1 MKSTFALLVVLATC
15 CSTAAAQRNESI
27 PVTDVTISDLV
38 SNPDFY
44 SNVVVRVRGAS
55 VLRFE
60 GEFICESPDEID
72 NEKGHC
78 VWLEPV
84 AKNGILGALDPDIYH
99 NKVVL
104 LTGVFDKDY
113 RAIGRMS
120 GAIAPIHSVVIG
132 EHTKGDI
139 LQTSDLSGVSAH
151 AKKQRRE
158 VPAGDRNDLLCAVSD
173 PCWPPSMDRSRNRCR
188 LVPDRH
194 GFHGTFRINGLRSL
208 APASVRTAR
217 YRSTIIARGDTP
229 APWHVQHILGRRLLG
244 CRQRTT
250 YHSGFIDLARAY
262 RNTST
267 ARRLYS

>member
-78 VWLEPV
+78 VWLKPV
-84 AKNGILGALDPDIYH
+84 AKDGILGPLDPDMYH

-132 EHTKGDI
+132 QHTKGDI
-139 LQTSDLSGVSAH
+139 
-151 AKKQRRE
+151 
-158 VPAGDRNDLLCAVSD
+158 P
-173 PCWPPSMDRSRNRCR
+173 
-188 LVPDRH
+188 
-194 GFHGTFRINGLRSL
+194 
-208 APASVRTAR
+208 
-217 YRSTIIARGDTP
+217 P
-229 APWHVQHILGRRLLG
+229 APKKPSANNSFKPSPLRGLVQVLASFTCPRP
-244 CRQRTT
+244 Q
-250 YHSGFIDLARAY
+250 SGPA
-262 RNTST
+262 
-267 ARRLYS
+267 